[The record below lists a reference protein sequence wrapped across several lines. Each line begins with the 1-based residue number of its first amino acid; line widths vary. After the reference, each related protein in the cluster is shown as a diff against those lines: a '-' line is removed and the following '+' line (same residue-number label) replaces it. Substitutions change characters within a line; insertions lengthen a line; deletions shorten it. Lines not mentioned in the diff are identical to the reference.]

1 MIYLTEEQ
9 WDSFFEPKVIL
20 KQLGISQLTKSVAD
34 FGSGYG
40 TFTIAVKKLIS
51 GKIYALDIA
60 PSMIR
65 IVEKKAKER
74 SLNNVVLILRDFIS
88 KGSGLSASS
97 VDFVMLFNILHLEK
111 PTILLKEA
119 YQY

>member
-1 MIYLTEEQ
+1 M
-9 WDSFFEPKVIL
+9 
-20 KQLGISQLTKSVAD
+20 AD

-40 TFTIAVKKLIS
+40 TFTIAVAELIS

-119 YQY
+119 YRVLKPIGNVGIIHWNYDPKTPKKDHR